1 MMLSKLASI
10 LNLPI
15 DLLSV
20 SIIIVVGFVCAI
32 AGFIVAR
39 IRYKNSKQL
48 IENIVEEKLSI
59 ENEKLKCEIE
69 SLITKH
75 LANSKVLAIADFNR
89 LFENLNRT
97 ISETKSK
104 YAENYEHLYNIIIEL
119 QSRLMK
125 SIEKLETFE
134 KQHLSEKLKPEEHTE
149 KVAETEPTQSTFND
163 SRLPERVKRMLP
175 KARVS
180 LQTRDVSREVLALL
194 PAKISRVDYQP
205 IHHRII
211 LEILDL
217 TAENVKPTISAIS
230 SRTHINKQELKTLS
244 QEMINNGFIRTEVEG
259 KTVFYFPVKSEFIK
273 NLHQPVFK
281 TRREGGEIAFEIL
294 KRAKDDWRDSH
305 KDSLFITLRQFPN
318 KDMPDAIVVPPL
330 LKGGR
335 EGWSFFDAIAI
346 EIETPEEIRAHPE
359 QVLYNMVK
367 NFAIGFKKVQFYCSI
382 DSFDKLIELSQRL
395 PTDIEGIIAR
405 SVDCFELK

>member
-1 MMLSKLASI
+1 MIPRLASL

-20 SIIIVVGFVCAI
+20 SIIIVVGLLCAI
-32 AGFIVAR
+32 AGFLVAR
-39 IRYKNSKQL
+39 MRYESSKQL
-48 IENIVEEKLSI
+48 IENAVEEKLSI

-75 LANSKVLAIADFNR
+75 LANIRILTIADFNR
-89 LFENLNRT
+89 LFENLNGI
-97 ISETKSK
+97 ISEAKSK
-104 YAENYEHLYNIIIEL
+104 YSENYEHLYNIIIEL
-119 QSRLMK
+119 ESRLVK

-134 KQHLSEKLKPEEHTE
+134 KQHLSEELKFGEHTE
-149 KVAETEPTQSTFND
+149 KVAKTEPIQSTFND
-163 SRLPERVKRMLP
+163 SKLPERVKRLLL

-180 LQTRDVSREVLALL
+180 LQTKDVSREVLALL
-194 PAKISRVDYQP
+194 PVKISRLDYQP
-205 IHHRII
+205 IHHRI
-211 LEILDL
+211 LSEILDL
-217 TAENVKPTISAIS
+217 TADNVKPTVSAIS
-230 SRTHINKQELKTLS
+230 SRTHINKQELKTLL

-259 KTVFYFPVKSEFIK
+259 KAVFYFPVKSEFVKI
-273 NLHQPVFK
+273 LHQPVFK
-281 TRREGGEIAFEIL
+281 TRREGGEIAFELL
-294 KRAKDDWRDSH
+294 KRARDDWRDSH
-305 KDSLFITLRQFPN
+305 RDSLFITLRQLSN
-318 KDMPDAIVVPPL
+318 KDMPDAIIVPPL

-382 DSFDKLIELSQRL
+382 DSFDKLIGLSQRL
-395 PTDIEGIIAR
+395 PTDIEEIIAR